1 MAEDFTYDRWM
12 NNQGIPVHRGYY
24 IEDLR
29 NIELGHW
36 GLRDCDAAFIQLE
49 GMPGVV
55 EGRVQEVPPG
65 GSIKPFKQAIDE
77 MVYVASGQGT
87 ASVWSGDGEPHTF
100 EWSPRS
106 LFLVPRNSWAQFN
119 NMQGDRPARLLHY
132 NYLPIAMSAI
142 PNPEFFFNNPFEEN
156 VLRGLTST
164 PRPRRRRRST
174 SPRAQPDARSGSA
187 ISSRTWVSGTSSC
200 TDPDAAP

>member
-12 NNQGIPVHRGYY
+12 NSQGIPVHSAATTSRTCATSSS
-24 IEDLR
+24 DPWSLR
-29 NIELGHW
+29 E
-36 GLRDCDAAFIQLE
+36 CDAAFIQLE

-87 ASVWSGDGEPHTF
+87 ASVWSGDGGEPHTF

-142 PNPEFFFNNPFEEN
+142 PNPDFFFNNPFEEN
-156 VLRGLTST
+156 VLAPEATST
-164 PRPRRRRRST
+164 PRQRRRRRST
-174 SPRAQPDARSGSA
+174 LPRARRGARSGSA
-187 ISSRTWVSGTSSC
+187 TSSRTWACGTS
-200 TDPDAAP
+200 

>member
-12 NNQGIPVHRGYY
+12 NSQGIPVHRGYY

-36 GLRDCDAAFIQLE
+36 GLHECDAAFIQLE

-87 ASVWSGDGEPHTF
+87 ASVWSGDGGKRHTF

-132 NYLPIAMSAI
+132 SYLPIAMSAI
-142 PNPEFFFNNPFEEN
+142 PNPDFFFNNPFEED
-156 VLRGLTST
+156 VLAGADFYS
-164 PRPRRRRRST
+164 
-174 SPRAQPDARSGSA
+174 
-187 ISSRTWVSGTSSC
+187 
-200 TDPDAAP
+200 